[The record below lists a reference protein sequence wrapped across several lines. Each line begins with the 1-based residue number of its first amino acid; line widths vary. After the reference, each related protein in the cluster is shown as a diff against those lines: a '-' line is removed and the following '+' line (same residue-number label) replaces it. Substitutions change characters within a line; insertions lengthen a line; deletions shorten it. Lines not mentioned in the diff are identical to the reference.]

1 MLSATSCPT
10 AGGQGLKGGRT
21 LADTPLVPTDSAVA
35 TAVDLPEALR
45 PPTRRLSFGFILMLC
60 LANIALW
67 FSMQPVINYLLPEQI
82 IQLDPNRAHQGLYDG
97 LILAFGAF
105 FSIFSNTIGGALSD
119 RTTGRWGRRSPWL
132 IGSAVLSAGA
142 LALLANASTIAM
154 LFIGYGLYQLVVNG
168 ALAALTAVVPDK
180 APDHQRGI
188 VSAFV
193 GLSLPVAIVLGAVVI
208 GIVVTNDVTIGP
220 LTITHVSLGY
230 YILALA
236 FVIVT
241 VAFIPTLRDTPLP
254 RSAVAPFNLGAFL
267 RSFWIDPRAN
277 PDFGL
282 AWLVRFLV
290 NFGWS
295 STLGSFLLLYL
306 TNAVKVANPAGDAA
320 IAQIVAVAMIL
331 VSSVIGGWLSDRFR
345 MRKVF
350 VMSAAGL
357 ICVALLLLAFFTS
370 WTTTLIGGVIVGL
383 GFGTYLAVDLALMT
397 EVLPSQSDRG
407 KDMGVFNIANALPN
421 ALAPLLGGLI
431 LSVWGSFQP
440 LFIMAAVAVLLA
452 ALLVAPI
459 KSVR

>member
-1 MLSATSCPT
+1 M
-10 AGGQGLKGGRT
+10 
-21 LADTPLVPTDSAVA
+21 ADTPFFAPDA
-35 TAVDLPEALR
+35 TAASTASASLHEALR

-67 FSMQPVINYLLPEQI
+67 FSMQPVIIYLLPEQI
-82 IQLDPNRAHQGLYDG
+82 IKLDPNTAHQGLYDG

-119 RTTGRWGRRSPWL
+119 RTTSRWGRRAPWM
-132 IGSAVLSAGA
+132 IGSAVLSVGA
-142 LALLANASTIAM
+142 LALLANANTIAL

-180 APDHQRGI
+180 APDNQRGL

-193 GLSLPVAIVLGAVVI
+193 GLALPVAIVLGAVVI
-208 GIVVTNDVTIGP
+208 GFVVVKGITIAGF
-220 LTITHVSLGY
+220 TISAISLGY
-230 YILALA
+230 YILAASFL
-236 FVIVT
+236 IVT
-241 VAFIPTLRDTPLP
+241 LLFIPVLRDTPLP
-254 RSAVAPFNLGAFL
+254 RSAVAPFSLGAFL
-267 RSFWIDPRAN
+267 RGFWINPRTN

-306 TNAVKVANPAGDAA
+306 TNAVKVSNPAGSAA
-320 IAQIVAVAMIL
+320 IAQIIAVGMIL
-331 VSSVIGGWLSDRFR
+331 ISSIIGGYLSDKFLR
-345 MRKVF
+345 RKIF
-350 VMSAAGL
+350 VMSAAAL
-357 ICVALLLLAFFTS
+357 IAVALFILAFVTT
-370 WTTTLIGGVIVGL
+370 WTTTLVAAVIVGL

-421 ALAPLLGGLI
+421 ALAPLIGGVVI
-431 LSVWGSFQP
+431 AQFGSFQP
-440 LFIMAAVAVLLA
+440 LFFIAAGSVLLA
-452 ALLVAPI
+452 ALLVLPI
-459 KSVR
+459 KKVR